1 MEIMIL
7 DPPALG
13 GSDEDAASWWYASPE
28 RHPFWTLLVA
38 MVPTEAPV
46 RVSRGSPHSF

>member
-13 GSDEDAASWWYASPE
+13 GSDEDAASWSYASPE

-46 RVSRGSPHSF
+46 RVSCGSPHSF